1 MSSYAFPG
9 DDFDIGDGNTTMSNG
24 NRIEFGDR
32 ITNINTPLNRSDIIA
47 RGIDQAR
54 SKNREGGLDMNI
66 DNSMRVRIAEQ
77 EGDHVRVFD
86 GGSNQGSAK
95 SAEIN

>member
-1 MSSYAFPG
+1 
-9 DDFDIGDGNTTMSNG
+9 
-24 NRIEFGDR
+24 
-32 ITNINTPLNRSDIIA
+32 
-47 RGIDQAR
+47 
-54 SKNREGGLDMNI
+54 MNI